1 MTEASTLIAVCPAA
15 DPSLMRRGSVGLLV
29 GGTEAAIVD
38 PPTGAMLPAGEDG
51 ELWVRGPQLM
61 AGYRDNPE
69 ATAATIDDDGWL
81 HTGDLGHIDADGSIF
96 LVDRLKE
103 LIKVR
108 GFQVAPAELEALLVT
123 HPAVADAAVIG
134 VPDDRDG
141 ERPMAFVVSRGPLDR
156 EELTAYVAERV
167 APYKRLSAIEEID
180 ELPRSHTG
188 KLLRRVLVE
197 RERLTR

>member
-1 MTEASTLIAVCPAA
+1 M
-15 DPSLMRRGSVGLLV
+15 

-38 PPTGAMLPAGEDG
+38 PRTGATLPAGEDG

-61 AGYRDNPE
+61 AGYRDDPE

-108 GFQVAPAELEALLVT
+108 GFPGRARRARGRCSSPT
-123 HPAVADAAVIG
+123 
-134 VPDDRDG
+134 
-141 ERPMAFVVSRGPLDR
+141 RPSPMPRSSACPTIATASARRRSWSSRGPLDH
-156 EELTAYVAERV
+156 EELSAYVAERV
-167 APYKRLSAIEEID
+167 APYKRLGAIEEID
-180 ELPRSHTG
+180 ELPRSLTG

-197 RERLTR
+197 RERPRGQALTDAPAAWPSHPVASARRR